1 MRFTTHALE
10 FSQSKAQLGYDA
22 FRTKTVNVYSYD
34 SLNKLTQLYTFLC
47 INFINMSF
55 ITNSTLTHGSKKYFS
70 ENTL

>member
-34 SLNKLTQLYTFLC
+34 SLNKLT
-47 INFINMSF
+47 
-55 ITNSTLTHGSKKYFS
+55 
-70 ENTL
+70 